1 MLKFLQS
8 QEGPSNEDLIA
19 EMIQS
24 VLKLAADNANRGDL
38 KILNRS
44 LRELRYAF
52 KVFAPYRTRRK
63 ISVFGS
69 TRVTGEQRYYKMA
82 VRLGR
87 CLAEK
92 GFMVITGAGSG
103 IMQAAHDGAG
113 RENSFGVNILLP
125 INQLPNQV
133 IRDDPKLV
141 TFRFFFTR
149 KLMFVKEADA
159 VVFFPGGFGT
169 HDEAMESLTL
179 AQTGKNQVVPIIF
192 VDLPG
197 EGYWQAWRTFLE
209 EQMLDRGFISKQDLS
224 LFRIHTDVEEVVRE
238 IQGFYR
244 NYHSAR
250 FVNRHLVIRLQHP
263 LKESVIGTI
272 NREFRDIM
280 TEGEITPTAP
290 LPEEA
295 DDPDTHHLY
304 RILMPFNR
312 RDFGRL
318 RQMIDFLN
326 EQALGPAG
334 DGTQTRGRNGP

>member
-1 MLKFLQS
+1 
-8 QEGPSNEDLIA
+8 
-19 EMIQS
+19 
-24 VLKLAADNANRGDL
+24 
-38 KILNRS
+38 
-44 LRELRYAF
+44 
-52 KVFAPYRTRRK
+52 
-63 ISVFGS
+63 
-69 TRVTGEQRYYKMA
+69 
-82 VRLGR
+82 
-87 CLAEK
+87 
-92 GFMVITGAGSG
+92 
-103 IMQAAHDGAG
+103 
-113 RENSFGVNILLP
+113 
-125 INQLPNQV
+125 
-133 IRDDPKLV
+133 
-141 TFRFFFTR
+141 
-149 KLMFVKEADA
+149 MFVKEADA

>member
-113 RENSFGVNILLP
+113 RENSFASTFCFP
-125 INQLPNQV
+125 STSFPT
-133 IRDDPKLV
+133 KLSE
-141 TFRFFFTR
+141 TIPSWSPSAF
-149 KLMFVKEADA
+149 
-159 VVFFPGGFGT
+159 
-169 HDEAMESLTL
+169 SLH
-179 AQTGKNQVVPIIF
+179 G
-192 VDLPG
+192 
-197 EGYWQAWRTFLE
+197 
-209 EQMLDRGFISKQDLS
+209 S
-224 LFRIHTDVEEVVRE
+224 
-238 IQGFYR
+238 
-244 NYHSAR
+244 
-250 FVNRHLVIRLQHP
+250 
-263 LKESVIGTI
+263 
-272 NREFRDIM
+272 
-280 TEGEITPTAP
+280 
-290 LPEEA
+290 
-295 DDPDTHHLY
+295 
-304 RILMPFNR
+304 
-312 RDFGRL
+312 
-318 RQMIDFLN
+318 
-326 EQALGPAG
+326 
-334 DGTQTRGRNGP
+334 